1 MTRKEATTQISGEIG
16 AVRPRRLREFLD
28 RFLQSRGAG
37 FGMVVLAVLLFTALT
52 ADVISPYDPVKFQ
65 DADVLEPPS
74 LAHLLGTDQLARDT
88 LSRVI
93 HGARVS
99 VQAGV
104 GAVGFALVV
113 GVAIGLLAG
122 YYGGRT
128 DDVLMRLIDGFYA
141 FPLLLLALAIAYSLG
156 PGLNNTL
163 LAIGIGFT
171 PHFARLTRGQT
182 LSVRERE
189 FVAAARVTGAP
200 PWRIMVY
207 HIWPNVTAAII
218 VQASLLVGQAIITEA
233 ALSFLGLGVEPPT
246 PSWGSMLKVG
256 YQYME
261 RSLVLSFAPGSAMF
275 ITVLGFNFLGDGLR
289 RALDPRLWQRDVA

>member
-1 MTRKEATTQISGEIG
+1 
-16 AVRPRRLREFLD
+16 
-28 RFLQSRGAG
+28 
-37 FGMVVLAVLLFTALT
+37 MVVLAVLLFTALT

-218 VQASLLVGQAIITEA
+218 VQASLLVGQAIIPVWPEPASRPAVGPRHWSVYRPYPADGCA
-233 ALSFLGLGVEPPT
+233 ASPRSCRVPARSYRT
-246 PSWGSMLKVG
+246 GSRPL
-256 YQYME
+256 
-261 RSLVLSFAPGSAMF
+261 
-275 ITVLGFNFLGDGLR
+275 
-289 RALDPRLWQRDVA
+289 